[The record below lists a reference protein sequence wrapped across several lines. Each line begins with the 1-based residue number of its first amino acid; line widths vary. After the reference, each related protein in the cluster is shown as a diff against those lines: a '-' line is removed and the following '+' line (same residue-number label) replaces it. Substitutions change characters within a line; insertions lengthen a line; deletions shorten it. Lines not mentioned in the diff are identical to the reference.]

1 MVNINFSAKTFL
13 VLTIAWAICILIA
26 TLTSS
31 GIFEEFHLLGLFG
44 YDKPIHFI
52 MFAMQAWL
60 LAKTLTKNNTKNY
73 MILVMLSCLSS
84 ALYGVLTEVLQG
96 IFVWL
101 GRGFDYDDMI
111 ADALG
116 CLIVLALFWTRRKQF
131 AQ

>member
-1 MVNINFSAKTFL
+1 MKIKAIKINYYFL
-13 VLTIAWAICILIA
+13 ACAWALFVLIA

-31 GIFEEFHLLGLFG
+31 GTLSKFNLSALFG
-44 YDKPIHFI
+44 FDKPIHFVL
-52 MFAMQAWL
+52 FGMQAWL
-60 LAKTLTKNNTKNY
+60 LIKARIKNNTTPFIK
-73 MILVMLSCLSS
+73 IVFTSCFIS
-84 ALYGVLTEVLQG
+84 ALYGITTEILQG

-116 CLIVLALFWTRRKQF
+116 CLLVYVWFWLKRKQF

>member
-1 MVNINFSAKTFL
+1 MKIKAIKINYYLLAF
-13 VLTIAWAICILIA
+13 AWALFILIA

-31 GIFEEFHLLGLFG
+31 GTLSQFNLSALFG
-44 YDKPIHFI
+44 FDKPIHFI
-52 MFAMQAWL
+52 LFGVQAWL
-60 LAKTLTKNNTKNY
+60 LVRARTTNNKEHFIKIAFT
-73 MILVMLSCLSS
+73 SS
-84 ALYGVLTEVLQG
+84 LIAALYGVATEYLQG

-116 CLIVLALFWTRRKQF
+116 CLLVYVWFWLKRKQF